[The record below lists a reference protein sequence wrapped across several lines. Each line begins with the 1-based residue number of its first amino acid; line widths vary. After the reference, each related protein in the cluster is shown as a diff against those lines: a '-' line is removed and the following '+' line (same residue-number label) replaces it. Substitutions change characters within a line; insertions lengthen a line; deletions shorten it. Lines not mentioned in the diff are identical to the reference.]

1 MQSSPLNTCIPRRFA
16 LKSSPMDT
24 ARSER
29 LISCRCFPDPASWYT
44 CLLDVRGKVFRMWMV
59 TISREQE
66 VLLLPCLAY
75 PVVSVER
82 WGTTDDLATSSLHSS
97 RLSAF
102 LMAAPSVKPVHSGM
116 LSSHL
121 FLCLPHLRPSW
132 TVPCMTVLA
141 SPVDLVMWPYHLSF
155 RCLTVVRRSS
165 CGPMA

>member
-1 MQSSPLNTCIPRRFA
+1 MQTVAVIITMN
-16 LKSSPMDT
+16 
-24 ARSER
+24 
-29 LISCRCFPDPASWYT
+29 ISVANELFQ
-44 CLLDVRGKVFRMWMV
+44 VFF
-59 TISREQE
+59 
-66 VLLLPCLAY
+66 LLLRRVDNITIYNTVNTPMVNIVLIRFISIYIKWFPLMPCLACLAY
-75 PVVSVER
+75 PVVSVDR

-121 FLCLPHLRPSW
+121 FLCLPRLLPPW